1 MDITDIRIRKVNA
14 DGKLKAYV
22 TVTFDD
28 SFVVHNVKIIEGENG
43 VFIAMP
49 SRKTK
54 SGEYK
59 DVAHPINTSFRTR
72 LQDRI
77 LEAIP
82 EANRGWSW
90 SWRYSDF
97 DTARR
102 GLSMGATTATGA
114 CGSARPARGG
124 PSTPRCGDR
133 RTAAPGCYPSPRH
146 SQRGSSS
153 TCRGS
158 PPRPRVS
165 TGGCSSRSR
174 VSGQASRRR
183 SSTRDSCRREA
194 ST

>member
-77 LEAIP
+77 LEEYEKMG
-82 EANRGWSW
+82 EA
-90 SWRYSDF
+90 
-97 DTARR
+97 
-102 GLSMGATTATGA
+102 ME
-114 CGSARPARGG
+114 
-124 PSTPRCGDR
+124 
-133 RTAAPGCYPSPRH
+133 TAAFE
-146 SQRGSSS
+146 
-153 TCRGS
+153 
-158 PPRPRVS
+158 
-165 TGGCSSRSR
+165 
-174 VSGQASRRR
+174 SGKY
-183 SSTRDSCRREA
+183 
-194 ST
+194 

>member
-72 LQDRI
+72 LQERI
-77 LEAIP
+77 LE
-82 EANRGWSW
+82 EYER
-90 SWRYSDF
+90 
-97 DTARR
+97 
-102 GLSMGATTATGA
+102 MGDDVETVTED
-114 CGSARPARGG
+114 GG
-124 PSTPRCGDR
+124 NF
-133 RTAAPGCYPSPRH
+133 
-146 SQRGSSS
+146 
-153 TCRGS
+153 
-158 PPRPRVS
+158 
-165 TGGCSSRSR
+165 
-174 VSGQASRRR
+174 
-183 SSTRDSCRREA
+183 
-194 ST
+194 